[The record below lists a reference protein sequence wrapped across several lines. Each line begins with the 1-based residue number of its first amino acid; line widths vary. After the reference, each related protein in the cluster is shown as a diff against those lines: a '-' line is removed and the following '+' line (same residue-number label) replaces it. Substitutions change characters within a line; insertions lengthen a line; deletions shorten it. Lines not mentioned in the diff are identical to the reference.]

1 MAGFCRRGQQDQ
13 LENVST
19 LSGEPRIMAR
29 SADARCIKAVIQ
41 NHGPVPVNFSHGSD
55 PAASPICRSA
65 IPHRGV
71 EITGPQ
77 ALFSGTW

>member
-1 MAGFCRRGQQDQ
+1 VRLSALVTPELAGSIRP
-13 LENVST
+13 
-19 LSGEPRIMAR
+19 GEWT
-29 SADARCIKAVIQ
+29 
-41 NHGPVPVNFSHGSD
+41 NFSHGSD

-71 EITGPQ
+71 ENHGPQ